1 MRLRVF
7 LVLFCLVPTLV
18 RSESPVVPTEIH
30 FAGMQLKL
38 TEKARQKIQADVDA
52 LTRSPTHFQIK
63 VDRANM
69 YFPIIERVFKQEGL
83 PEDFKY
89 LVLQESA
96 LISDAVSSSN
106 AVGYW
111 QFKKGTALEVGLRV
125 DQYVDERLNIVSSSR
140 GAAHYMKKNNRV
152 YFDNWVYALLAYQQ
166 GAGGA
171 MKLTNSKYNGARKMS
186 IGAKT
191 HWYVM
196 KFLAHK
202 IAFENAVGKGAPPP
216 TQLLEY
222 RDGKNKTLRQIA
234 GEVNASF
241 EAVQDYNK
249 WLRRGKVPADKDY
262 TVIVP
267 VKEGQQKLLARA
279 STKKKVGEDNRPQ
292 RAKVNPSKQSKYPII
307 QGASRGRSEAQMIK
321 VNSLPG
327 IMAGEQQDI
336 IDLARKSG
344 ISVRQFMRF
353 NDLRRR
359 PKIKA
364 GEVYYLKAKRSKAKE
379 HHHVVQPGEDLWSI
393 SQRYG
398 VKLNKLKQKNRITG
412 REVLKP
418 GRVLWLRF
426 IRPKEEAIAYQSVGT
441 PTEKKLSKKQ
451 VSRPPKMKAPSI
463 PLDTARVKEIA
474 TQSKPIE
481 SQEKKQEITHKKE
494 SEPKQDPLLVEE
506 EFKLDQPV
514 TFVGVEESDNP
525 TNADKK
531 VHVVQQGETL
541 YGIAKS
547 YSLTVE
553 QLQVMN
559 QMTDAPPLR
568 IGQNLIVGDMKT
580 NEPSIEK
587 DANVTYRDH
596 KVKEGETLYQI
607 ARHYKVTIKEIME
620 WNQKSD
626 FNLSFGEILK
636 IKQ

>member
-1 MRLRVF
+1 MRSKVF
-7 LVLFCLVPTLV
+7 LMLLCLVPAL
-18 RSESPVVPTEIH
+18 SWSSSPVVPTEIH

-38 TEKARQKIQADVDA
+38 TDKARQKIQLDVDA
-52 LTRSPTHFQIK
+52 LTRSPKHFQIK

-83 PEDFKY
+83 PDDFKY

-125 DQYVDERLNIVSSSR
+125 DKYVDERLNIVSSSR

-186 IGAKT
+186 ISART

-216 TQLLEY
+216 TQLFEY
-222 RDGKNKTLRQIA
+222 RDGKNKTLKQIA

-249 WLRRGKVPADKDY
+249 WLRRGTVPADKDY

-267 VKEGQQKLLARA
+267 FKEGQQKLLASA
-279 STKKKVGEDNRPQ
+279 STKQQKGEVYGQ
-292 RAKVNPSKQSKYPII
+292 KSAKVNSSNQSQYPII
-307 QGASRGRSEAQMIK
+307 QGASGSRSEAQMIK
-321 VNSLPG
+321 LNGLPG
-327 IMAGEQQDI
+327 IMAGDQQDI

-344 ISVRQFMRF
+344 LSVRQFMHF
-353 NDLRRR
+353 NDLKRRAAV
-359 PKIKA
+359 KA
-364 GEVYYLKAKRSKAKE
+364 GEVYYLRAKRSKAKA
-379 HHHVVQPGEDLWSI
+379 HYHVVQPGEDLWSI

-398 VKLNKLKQKNRITG
+398 VKMNKLKQKNRITG

-426 IRPKEEAIAYQSVGT
+426 IRPKEEPVTYQSVV
-441 PTEKKLSKKQ
+441 PSRVKKPATKQ
-451 VSRPPKMKAPSI
+451 VSRPPKMKAATLPV
-463 PLDTARVKEIA
+463 DTSRVKEP
-474 TQSKPIE
+474 TQSKQNE
-481 SQEKKQEITHKKE
+481 SQEKKQEITE
-494 SEPKQDPLLVEE
+494 SEKSRPQEDPLLEAE
-506 EFKLDQPV
+506 EFELDQPV
-514 TFVGVEESDNP
+514 TFVGVEETTIPANM
-525 TNADKK
+525 DKK
-531 VHVVQQGETL
+531 VHVVQKGETL
-541 YGIAKS
+541 YGIAKK
-547 YSLTVE
+547 YGLTVK
-553 QLQVMN
+553 QLQIMN
-559 QMTDAPPLR
+559 QMAGNAALG
-568 IGQNLIVGDMKT
+568 IGQELIVGDSKSSVT
-580 NEPSIEK
+580 HSDKEVIE
-587 DANVTYRDH
+587 TYLDH

-607 ARHYKVTIKEIME
+607 ARHYEVTIKEIMQ